1 MDDECLDCELN
12 QMKRMKTFDLNKIP
26 QEEENIESN
35 ESVEEMNV
43 KNDFQPFPGHD
54 YEKECNGDWPIFISV
69 ILSELTAPLTGFSQA
84 LFIEAT
90 KKKNGGFLS
99 LHADPDLASFLFLD
113 GFLSLRPFL
122 DLLQILKW
130 LLFLV

>member
-43 KNDFQPFPGHD
+43 
-54 YEKECNGDWPIFISV
+54 
-69 ILSELTAPLTGFSQA
+69 
-84 LFIEAT
+84 
-90 KKKNGGFLS
+90 
-99 LHADPDLASFLFLD
+99 DLAIED
-113 GFLSLRPFL
+113 
-122 DLLQILKW
+122 IE
-130 LLFLV
+130 